1 MKNAPTAPNSDPSPD
16 QRPALPADPSD
27 PEDFDA
33 STDALDR
40 GQRARLV
47 RMARTGLGLSQ
58 AEFARRFHVPL
69 GTLRDWEQARSTAP
83 DFAVAYVRVI
93 MRDPDMVAA
102 AVA

>member
-1 MKNAPTAPNSDPSPD
+1 VKNASIASTPD
-16 QRPALPADPSD
+16 QRSALPADPSD

-33 STDALDR
+33 SAEALDR

-47 RMARTGLGLSQ
+47 RMARTRLGLSQ
-58 AEFARRFHVPL
+58 AEFAGRFHVPL

-93 MRDPDMVAA
+93 MRDPDLVAA

>member
-1 MKNAPTAPNSDPSPD
+1 MKNAPTI
-16 QRPALPADPSD
+16 LPADPND

-33 STDALDR
+33 SQEALDR

-47 RMARTGLGLSQ
+47 RTARTQLGLTQ

-69 GTLRDWEQARSTAP
+69 GTLRDWEQARATAP
-83 DFAVAYVRVI
+83 DFAIAYVRVI
-93 MRDPDMVAA
+93 MRDPEMVAA

>member
-1 MKNAPTAPNSDPSPD
+1 MQVKNAPTV
-16 QRPALPADPSD
+16 LPADRAD
-27 PEDFDA
+27 PEDFDG
-33 STDALDR
+33 SPEALDR

-47 RMARTGLGLSQ
+47 RTARTGLGLSQ

-69 GTLRDWEQARSTAP
+69 GTLRDWEQARATAP

-93 MRDPDMVAA
+93 MRDPDLVAA